1 MRNFRK
7 GNYMLFEDEE
17 DIFSGGSPKKK
28 FFDIVYNAN
37 RNLVELELDKM
48 VERMCLLEIILEEK
62 IGEEAMESEIQRRTF
77 SDTEVL
83 DECKFSKYI
92 ELTANILTQNE

>member
-1 MRNFRK
+1 
-7 GNYMLFEDEE
+7 MLFEDEE

-37 RNLVELELDKM
+37 RNLVELELDKLI
-48 VERMCLLEIILEEK
+48 ERISLLEIILEEK
-62 IGEEAMESEIQRRTF
+62 IGEDDLEPEINTCRVTQSTK
-77 SDTEVL
+77 L
-83 DECKFSKYI
+83 DNYKSSKYI